1 MTVSPGW
8 ATTVVGLNARTP
20 GPPTTTRWSVPVGV
34 GGGVEVEVEGGGVDV
49 TAGGV
54 EAGGLLPAIA
64 AALKAANLSP
74 GFTAKTI
81 PCWQWFAWRQNAQI
95 G

>member
-1 MTVSPGW
+1 MLGW
-8 ATTVVGLNARTP
+8 NERRP

-34 GGGVEVEVEGGGVDV
+34 EVGEGFTTTGVEVEVGRGGGGEDV

-54 EAGGLLPAIA
+54 EAGGLPLAIA
-64 AALKAANLSP
+64 FALKAANLSP

-81 PCWQWFAWRQNAQI
+81 PC
-95 G
+95 

>member
-8 ATTVVGLNARTP
+8 ATTVVWLKERRP
-20 GPPTTTRWSVPVGV
+20 GPPTITRWSAPVVGVEV
-34 GGGVEVEVEGGGVDV
+34 GGGLATTEVEVEVGGVEV

-54 EAGGLLPAIA
+54 ELPLA
-64 AALKAANLSP
+64 AAFALKAANLSP

-81 PCWQWFAWRQNAQI
+81 PC
-95 G
+95 